1 MRVSD
6 CQFQNIYVL
15 GEQYLLELHLIR
27 TMDGEDAVLK
37 GIYFETDN
45 QKPAFT
51 AGFV

>member
-1 MRVSD
+1 LPKIGFKKV
-6 CQFQNIYVL
+6 YVL
-15 GEQYLLELHLIR
+15 GEQYLLEQHFIR
-27 TMDGEDAVLK
+27 TMDGEDAVQK